1 MSNLQNISIVLTF
14 LALWI
19 SNFFDT
25 RLETTAALILIFSI
39 GIIHGSNDIQIIQK
53 VQSRQQ
59 SFFRILGIYVFT
71 VILVAILF
79 YVLPQLALT
88 IFILISAY
96 HFGEQHFHKLKITS
110 RLVRTL
116 FFGFYGLTV
125 LLMLLFC
132 HWQMAAEV
140 IDQISGLKFGGNYF
154 LYGFVGSS
162 IVMLFLGIYLTYSR
176 TLKSWYKEL
185 FYLLILFI
193 IFKSA
198 SLIWGFAIYFVI
210 WHSLPSMLDQVKF
223 LSGSISKRN
232 IWTYVKSSLVYWL
245 MAIVGMAVFFYLFR
259 DQDQMFLTLF
269 FTFLAAITFP
279 HVLVMHKLFD
289 H

>member
-1 MSNLQNISIVLTF
+1 MNNLQNISIVLTF

-25 RLETTAALILIFSI
+25 RMETTAALVLIFSI

-59 SFFRILGIYVFT
+59 SFFRILAAYVIT

-79 YVLPQLALT
+79 YALPRLALT

-96 HFGEQHFHKLKITS
+96 HFGEQHFHELKIKT
-110 RLVRTL
+110 RILKTL
-116 FFGFYGLTV
+116 FFGFYGLTL
-125 LLMLLFC
+125 LLMLLYC
-132 HWQMAAEV
+132 HWIKAAEV
-140 IDQISGLKFGGNYF
+140 IDQISGVKIEGSYF
-154 LYGFVGSS
+154 LYGFVGSGLG
-162 IVMLFLGIYLTYSR
+162 MLSLGFYLVYTKVLS
-176 TLKSWYKEL
+176 SWYKEL
-185 FYLLILFI
+185 FYLLILYI

-223 LSGSISKRN
+223 LSGAISKKS
-232 IWTYVKSSLVYWL
+232 IWIYVKSSLIYWL
-245 MAIVGMAVFFYLFR
+245 MAILGMAVFFYLFR
-259 DQDQMFLTLF
+259 DQDQLFLTLF

>member
-1 MSNLQNISIVLTF
+1 MSNIHNISIVLTF
-14 LALWI
+14 LALWM
-19 SNFFDT
+19 SNFFDK
-25 RLETTAALILIFSI
+25 RMETTVALILIFSI

-53 VQSRQQ
+53 VQTRQK
-59 SFFRILGIYVFT
+59 SFLRLLGVYVVT
-71 VILVAILF
+71 VILAAILF
-79 YVLPQLALT
+79 YVLPQLALA

-96 HFGEQHFHKLKITS
+96 HFGEQHFHGLKINS
-110 RLVRTL
+110 PADKTL
-116 FFGFYGLTV
+116 FFGCYGLTL
-125 LLMLLFC
+125 LLMLLYC

-140 IDQISGLKFGGNYF
+140 IEQISGLKMESDYF

-162 IVMLFLGIYLTYSR
+162 VAMLLLGFYLVYSR
-176 TLKSWYKEL
+176 VLKSWYKEL
-185 FYLLILFI
+185 FYLLVLFI

-223 LSGSISKRN
+223 LNGAISKKS
-232 IWTYVKSSLVYWL
+232 IWSYVKSSLVYWL
-245 MAIVGMAVFFYLFR
+245 MAMAGMAVFFYVFK
-259 DQDQMFLTLF
+259 DQDQLFLTLF

>member
-1 MSNLQNISIVLTF
+1 MNNLQNISIVLTF

-25 RLETTAALILIFSI
+25 RMETTAALVLIFSI

-59 SFFRILGIYVFT
+59 SFFRILAAYVIT

-79 YVLPQLALT
+79 YALPQLALT

-96 HFGEQHFHKLKITS
+96 HFGEQHFHELKIKT
-110 RLVRTL
+110 RILKTL
-116 FFGFYGLTV
+116 FFGFYGLTL
-125 LLMLLFC
+125 LLMLLYC
-132 HWQMAAEV
+132 HWIKAAEV
-140 IDQISGLKFGGNYF
+140 IDQISGVKIEGSYF
-154 LYGFVGSS
+154 LYGFVGSGLG
-162 IVMLFLGIYLTYSR
+162 MLSLGFYLVYTKVLS
-176 TLKSWYKEL
+176 SWYKEL
-185 FYLLILFI
+185 FYLLILYI

-223 LSGSISKRN
+223 LSGVISKKS
-232 IWTYVKSSLVYWL
+232 IWIYVKSSLIYWL
-245 MAIVGMAVFFYLFR
+245 MAILGMAVFFYLFR
-259 DQDQMFLTLF
+259 DQDQLFLTLF